1 MKQPSTKEKTRMLLT
16 GIWRNH
22 QSRFM
27 DLVGELEELAV
38 GLLLEMPG
46 NKFKPRDW
54 LGAHCASGGQLA
66 VSYIKLTSL
75 RKDPRIQI
83 HFKGFTGQGSE
94 MAFDDTPLEDREAI
108 VGRMIEQLEEDNE
121 DKQ

>member
-1 MKQPSTKEKTRMLLT
+1 MKQPSTKEKTRILLT

-46 NKFKPRDW
+46 NKFVPQRKN
-54 LGAHCASGGQLA
+54 LLSVTQLE
-66 VSYIKLTSL
+66 LLSL
-75 RKDPRIQI
+75 RKDPRINCRRLNAI
-83 HFKGFTGQGSE
+83 SVY
-94 MAFDDTPLEDREAI
+94 FDDLPLEVR
-108 VGRMIEQLEEDNE
+108 EQLVGEMVEALKE
-121 DKQ
+121 DKR